1 MIDDASNLVWVPRL
15 KHEQITSYYN
25 SRPNPSG
32 PTQREQINQL
42 DWDEQRAIGLGQ
54 LRTTGILK

>member
-25 SRPNPSG
+25 SKPKPSG
-32 PTQREQINQL
+32 LTQRERIDKL
-42 DWDEQRAIGLGQ
+42 DWDEQRAIGLDQ
-54 LRTTGILK
+54 LVSCI